1 MPALFAICHLRPVLE
16 PNVSCSDLISVSMQ
30 LNMRAC
36 ILALTPVHGINNLC
50 LAGRFYSE
58 GDRTLWGGKM
68 AQLKFRVSAQVSS
81 DNPSAVKPVL
91 EQLIAEKGTIR
102 QTDQGFDVEAELEG
116 ESARDLNRL
125 ILSALRRAEKRT
137 RIRAEWTSGDT
148 VEKFFDY
155 GSKGTRKA

>member
-1 MPALFAICHLRPVLE
+1 
-16 PNVSCSDLISVSMQ
+16 
-30 LNMRAC
+30 
-36 ILALTPVHGINNLC
+36 
-50 LAGRFYSE
+50 
-58 GDRTLWGGKM
+58 M

-155 GSKGTRKA
+155 GFKGTRKA

>member
-1 MPALFAICHLRPVLE
+1 LQRFSSRE
-16 PNVSCSDLISVSMQ
+16 QSFISE
-30 LNMRAC
+30 RA
-36 ILALTPVHGINNLC
+36 
-50 LAGRFYSE
+50 
-58 GDRTLWGGKM
+58 RTLWGEKM
-68 AQLKFRVSAQVSS
+68 AQLKFSVSAHVSS

-91 EQLIAEKGTIR
+91 EQLIADKGTIR
-102 QTDQGFDVEAELEG
+102 QTDQGFEVEAELEG
-116 ESARDLNRL
+116 ESARDLNRM

>member
-1 MPALFAICHLRPVLE
+1 
-16 PNVSCSDLISVSMQ
+16 
-30 LNMRAC
+30 
-36 ILALTPVHGINNLC
+36 
-50 LAGRFYSE
+50 
-58 GDRTLWGGKM
+58 M
-68 AQLKFRVSAQVSS
+68 AQLKFRVSALVSS

-102 QTDQGFDVEAELEG
+102 QVDQGFEVEAELEG
-116 ESARDLNRL
+116 ESARDLNRT

-155 GSKGTRKA
+155 GSNGTRKV